1 MVFADAKGL
10 TALNGLK
17 GKVKTVQFDVAN
29 ISMARNIGIVYS
41 AGEIVAFIN
50 DAVPEPTLLT

>member
-1 MVFADAKGL
+1 VVFADAKGL

-17 GKVKTVQFDVAN
+17 GKVKTVQFDDAN